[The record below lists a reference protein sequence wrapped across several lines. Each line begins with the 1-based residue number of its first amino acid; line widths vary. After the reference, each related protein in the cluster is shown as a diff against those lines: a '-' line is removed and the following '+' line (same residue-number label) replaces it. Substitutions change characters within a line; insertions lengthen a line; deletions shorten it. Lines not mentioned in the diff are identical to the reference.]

1 MITFEEIIN
10 EKDKEVRNVL
20 IAKKIQELNESNIPL
35 EINTNSIV
43 NGFISNES
51 VVYFSDWHLDL
62 NKGLGSLYGMKATDY
77 FLWIFWLFKC

>member
-10 EKDKEVRNVL
+10 EKDKKVRDIL
-20 IAKKIQELNESNIPL
+20 IAKKIQELNESSIPL

-51 VVYFSDWHLDL
+51 VVYFSKCHLDL
-62 NKGLGSLYGMKATDY
+62 NKGLGSLY
-77 FLWIFWLFKC
+77 